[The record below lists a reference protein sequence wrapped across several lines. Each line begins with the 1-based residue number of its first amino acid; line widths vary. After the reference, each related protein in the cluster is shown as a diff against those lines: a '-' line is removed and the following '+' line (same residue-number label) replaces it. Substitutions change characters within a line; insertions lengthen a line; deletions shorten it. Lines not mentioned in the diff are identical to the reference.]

1 MAGRRRRGRLDMAA
15 VPRIGA
21 AALVTLIAACGT
33 AGSAGSAADK
43 AAADK
48 ANDTAVTAARAA
60 AEPAGTISESGSGLL
75 FPVAQK
81 WAAAYHQQFPAVTVT
96 TASTGSGKGIAL
108 ASAGQVDIGAS
119 DAYLSSGDLV
129 KNPALLNIPL
139 AISAQTIIYNIPG
152 LSRDSHVDLDGK
164 VLAAIY
170 DGTVKTWNDPA
181 IVGIEANKNLHLP
194 GIPIVP
200 LHRSDAS
207 GDTFLFT
214 SYLSTQDEQWND
226 TIGYGTTA
234 AWPPAPRATPAKG
247 SVKTMDACEATP
259 GCIAYNGISY
269 LSQAQGSGK
278 IGEAALANSAGN
290 FTLPT
295 STAILDSV
303 RSFVSITPPNET
315 ISVIEGPAADGYPI
329 VNYEY
334 AIVSTRQPS
343 AAKAAAI
350 KAFLNW
356 VITTGNAS
364 SYLNHAGFQP
374 LPATLVSLGADQIR
388 EIGS

>member
-1 MAGRRRRGRLDMAA
+1 MAA